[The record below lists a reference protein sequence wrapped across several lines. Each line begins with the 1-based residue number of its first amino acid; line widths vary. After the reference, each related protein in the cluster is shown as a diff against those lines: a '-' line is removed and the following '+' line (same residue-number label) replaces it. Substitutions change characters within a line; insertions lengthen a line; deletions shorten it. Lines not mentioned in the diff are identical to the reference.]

1 MLIDYKTMKRL
12 LAILILVLGMGLQ
25 TAVIAEV
32 QWRETNREVQ
42 GKTWNDPRTS
52 DGIEIYGK
60 KGTITVVTP
69 KRITVRVY
77 TILGQIVSQAT
88 LQPGTFELRLGTRG
102 IYLVRI
108 ANTNITQKVAI

>member
-1 MLIDYKTMKRL
+1 MRRL
-12 LAILILVLGMGLQ
+12 LAILMMVLMLGLGN
-25 TAVIAEV
+25 AALAEI

-42 GKTWNDPRTS
+42 GKSLNDPRTS
-52 DGIEIYGK
+52 DGIEIYGS
-60 KGTITVVTP
+60 KGTITIVTP

-88 LQPGTFELRLGTRG
+88 LQPGTSELRLGSRG

-108 ANTNITQKVAI
+108 GNITQKVAL